1 MPDTVSS
8 VRRSKRAPS
17 YVADDD
23 IDFLRPLRRILVDA
37 GATVDCVKSGEEALA
52 AITTRHYH
60 LLLLDLRLEGLSG
73 HDVLRVLRERR
84 VPLKVIVLTG
94 TGPGDDAAG
103 EALRL
108 GADHYLTKPITAD
121 DLLCA
126 TRDTLAA
133 PWARLCWDPPP
144 APVGSTGN
152 AVRAT
157 NASAHAWCTEVI
169 ETLRG
174 ERDDWRFQIA
184 GRLGLY
190 IAIHRPAIPE
200 SITIMR
206 CVRSVCA
213 AKALDDDLIRRL
225 DVDLVPASPAVSRAR
240 HRHVIWLI
248 DRFEKPSGATRF
260 RIS

>member
-1 MPDTVSS
+1 M
-8 VRRSKRAPS
+8 
-17 YVADDD
+17 
-23 IDFLRPLRRILVDA
+23 
-37 GATVDCVKSGEEALA
+37 
-52 AITTRHYH
+52 
-60 LLLLDLRLEGLSG
+60 
-73 HDVLRVLRERR
+73 
-84 VPLKVIVLTG
+84 
-94 TGPGDDAAG
+94 
-103 EALRL
+103 RL

-260 RIS
+260 RISEKEIAVELHTSPSRLGRRLLEQTGIAFHDWELAARLRDAITALHSRDEKNCGGWPTGSAGRRPSNSTIRLLQRWD